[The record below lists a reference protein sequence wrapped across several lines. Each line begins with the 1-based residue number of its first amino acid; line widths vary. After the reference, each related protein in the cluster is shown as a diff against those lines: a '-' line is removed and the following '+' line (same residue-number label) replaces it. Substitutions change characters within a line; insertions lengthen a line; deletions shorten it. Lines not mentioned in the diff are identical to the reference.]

1 MMATPTVGMSPLGQF
16 LFILVGILRYH
27 RYLFSF
33 YIVQYFTKAFLQI
46 GLTVAL
52 VTLVSWG
59 ISYFLVKYTVS
70 NIEKHNRFDIFND
83 SDDDDDEE
91 ECNDDKKN
99 DPDYQVEHD
108 ESSDDSESEYEID
121 PKEIADL
128 EINKKL
134 FIENIEKYYN
144 DYNDYKD
151 KFDSPSD
158 DDTDDSDD
166 TDYSDSDYSDD
177 TDYSDDSDDSDEE
190 YNNVFVD
197 N

>member
-1 MMATPTVGMSPLGQF
+1 MS
-16 LFILVGILRYH
+16 
-27 RYLFSF
+27 S
-33 YIVQYFTKAFLQI
+33 
-46 GLTVAL
+46 
-52 VTLVSWG
+52 
-59 ISYFLVKYTVS
+59 S
-70 NIEKHNRFDIFND
+70 NLAMVVWF
-83 SDDDDDEE
+83 
-91 ECNDDKKN
+91 
-99 DPDYQVEHD
+99 EHD

-128 EINKKL
+128 DINKKL

-144 DYNDYKD
+144 DFNDYKN

-166 TDYSDSDYSDD
+166 TDYSD
-177 TDYSDDSDDSDEE
+177 DSDEE